1 MATAQPCEKWS
12 LLSEFGWSGVV
23 MLGPDF
29 QLFEPLGNNLD
40 MLPEKASTPMSRE
53 TATNGSFGPLSSCE
67 LLNVMLL
74 K

>member
-1 MATAQPCEKWS
+1 
-12 LLSEFGWSGVV
+12 